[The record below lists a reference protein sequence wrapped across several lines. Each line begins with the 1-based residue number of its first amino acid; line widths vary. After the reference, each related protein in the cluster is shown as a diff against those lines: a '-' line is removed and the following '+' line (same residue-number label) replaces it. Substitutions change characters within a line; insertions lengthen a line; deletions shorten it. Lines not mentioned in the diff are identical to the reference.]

1 MKKFLAA
8 LCALGSAAI
17 ATPAIAAD
25 PPVVDICGS
34 AFVSG
39 GIACK
44 GYYGGNLLQGGVGST
59 TDAQIQAILTD
70 LLDGSPAPSNSQP
83 GYAPPYPVMD
93 FSHILGSIDGT
104 NGNPV
109 YNFGS
114 LNLSGLTL
122 FGAHFGNSIDSDV
135 NNVTAFWLLD
145 LGANTTH
152 SISVTDTQGR
162 GVSNAQVFAT
172 GVRGAVPEPATWAM
186 MLLGFGAIGMASRR
200 RRAQVLPQ
208 IA

>member
-1 MKKFLAA
+1 MKKFVLA
-8 LCALGSAAI
+8 LCAMGAATL
-17 ATPAIAAD
+17 ATPAMAAD

-44 GYYGGNLLQGGVGST
+44 GYYGGNLLQGGTGST
-59 TDAQIQAILTD
+59 TPDQIRDILTD
-70 LLDGSPAPSNSQP
+70 LLDGSPAPNSSQP
-83 GYAPPYPVMD
+83 AYNPPYTLD
-93 FSHILGSIDGT
+93 FSTVIGAVDGT

-122 FGAHFGNSIDSDV
+122 FGAHFGNNIDSDI

-145 LGANTTH
+145 LGPNTTH
-152 SISVTDTQGR
+152 SISITDTQGR
-162 GVSNAQVFAT
+162 GVSGAQVFAT
-172 GVRGAVPEPATWAM
+172 SVPAVPEPATWAM

-200 RRAQVLPQ
+200 SRKPVLAQ